1 MDGIPPHPPVI
12 RPFPFE
18 RERIVYRY
26 INQTSAKMA
35 IKYFQ
40 NMLNTLKNSVIT
52 SWPAN
57 VEKGVFTP
65 FTVTGLS
72 KTLDVIIVYAAI
84 IKFV

>member
-1 MDGIPPHPPVI
+1 
-12 RPFPFE
+12 
-18 RERIVYRY
+18 
-26 INQTSAKMA
+26 MA

-57 VEKGVFTP
+57 VEKGVLTP

-72 KTLDVIIVYAAI
+72 KTLDVIIVYAST
-84 IKFV
+84 IKCLRNVDYNHSFWSEPER

>member
-1 MDGIPPHPPVI
+1 
-12 RPFPFE
+12 
-18 RERIVYRY
+18 
-26 INQTSAKMA
+26 MA